1 MKLAI
6 DLGGTN
12 VRIGQ
17 VVNGEVIKKISVSGP
32 SNLSCEKGVAY
43 LAALIED
50 MMEPSVESIGIGVPS
65 VVDAEHGIVYNVAN
79 IPSWICVPLKTI
91 LEEKFHV
98 PVFVNN
104 DANCFALGEH
114 AFGEGRHYK
123 NMLGITIGTGV
134 GAGIIINGQLYNGE
148 NTGAGEI
155 GSFPYLA
162 YDFEHYC
169 SSGFFTRYHNITGQE
184 AALKAEQGD
193 AQALEVWNEFGE
205 HFGNL
210 IKSVMFAYDPQA
222 VVLGGGISAAFPFF
236 EKSMWKTIQ
245 SFPYSESVKKMRIL
259 VTGNENIS
267 LLGASAL
274 TNNL

>member
-1 MKLAI
+1 MKIAI

-17 VVNGEVIKKISVSGP
+17 VSDGEVIKKISKPGP
-32 SNLSCEKGVAY
+32 SKLSCDEGVLY
-43 LAALIED
+43 LASLIEE
-50 MMEPSVESIGIGVPS
+50 MMEPTVRSIGIGVPS

-79 IPSWICVPLKTI
+79 IPSWECVPLKEM
-91 LEEKFHV
+91 LEERFRI
-98 PVFVNN
+98 PVNVNN
-104 DANCFALGEH
+104 DANCFALGEY
-114 AFGEGRHYK
+114 AFGEGKPYK

-155 GSFPYLA
+155 GSLPYLA

-169 SSGFFTRYHNITGQE
+169 SSGFFTRYHNITGKE
-184 AALKAEQGD
+184 AGLKAQEGD
-193 AQALEVWNEFGE
+193 VRALEIWNEFGE

-210 IKSVMFAYDPQA
+210 MKAVMFAYDPQA
-222 VVLGGGISAAFPFF
+222 VVLGGGISEAFPFF
-236 EKSMWKTIQ
+236 EKSMRKTIQ
-245 SFPYSESVKKMRIL
+245 SFPYSESVKKICIL
-259 VTGNENIS
+259 VTRNENIS

-274 TNNL
+274 TDNL